1 MDVPTDAAVIDEA
14 TAAGLPERRF
24 VLSARRCE
32 SQASRRE
39 GSREWKEASGRGLWV
54 LVRVVWGGLPLL

>member
-24 VLSARRCE
+24 VLSVLNQRRW
-32 SQASRRE
+32 QTFKAHRR
-39 GSREWKEASGRGLWV
+39 GYW
-54 LVRVVWGGLPLL
+54 